1 MEEVWKGLVY
11 NNIDY
16 SERLEISNLGNLRNS
31 TNKHVYK
38 LQLNPNG
45 YYETYISLG
54 HKGYGKTFKIHRCVA
69 CTFLPNPE
77 NKPTVNHIDGN
88 KQNNCLT
95 NLEWATDSE
104 NIQHAYDT
112 GLNYASNKKISN
124 TAMDEVLI
132 RFFKGENLTT
142 IVKDYSF
149 SLPTLSTY
157 LEKYVI
163 DIGLIEQFNL
173 EKVRQKNLRAK
184 NSVTSRVTF
193 NVIGISLLDP
203 SDIITFSSLSDAA
216 RALGKTSSGPISN
229 CLSGRAKSAYG
240 YVWTRS

>member
-1 MEEVWKGLVY
+1 MTKVINGYCNYTISIDGTVINTKT
-11 NNIDY
+11 NI
-16 SERLEISNLGNLRNS
+16 IKKAWLG
-31 TNKHVYK
+31 K
-38 LQLNPNG
+38 NG
-45 YYETYISLG
+45 YYHVDLYDSNKST
-54 HKGYGKTFKIHRCVA
+54 KIAVHRLLA
-69 CTFLPNPE
+69 IHFIPNPD
-77 NKPTVNHIDGN
+77 NKRTVNHIDGN

-112 GLNYASNKKISN
+112 NLNHASNKKISN
-124 TAMDEVLI
+124 TAMDETLI

-203 SDIITFSSLSDAA
+203 SDIITLSSLSDAA